1 MVVLLRRVILMYN
14 IRLYNKDGSI
24 EEYAHISDI
33 KKRKRTLEFTLLGET
48 EKYRL
53 NTIKGYLYF

>member
-1 MVVLLRRVILMYN
+1 MYN

-24 EEYAHISDI
+24 EEYTYISDI
-33 KKRKRTLEFTLLGET
+33 KKRKRTLEFTLLGQT
-48 EKYRL
+48 KKYRL